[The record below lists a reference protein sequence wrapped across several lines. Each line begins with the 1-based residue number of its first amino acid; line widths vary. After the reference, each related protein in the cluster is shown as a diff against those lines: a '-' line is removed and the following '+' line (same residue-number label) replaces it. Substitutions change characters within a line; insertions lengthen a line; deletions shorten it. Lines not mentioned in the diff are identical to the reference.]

1 MNKIFSIMVNDDDN
15 ELIKA
20 VDILRDYGIDVV
32 FITRSHI
39 VDEFGKITKEIKVI
53 QNMINASY
61 GRVALHLP
69 KGISYEDYVKNFLYV
84 LSRNFSKDFS
94 IISIN
99 SL

>member
-1 MNKIFSIMVNDDDN
+1 MNKIFSIMINDDDN

-53 QNMINASY
+53 HCQTTTSRYEIFEQSNN
-61 GRVALHLP
+61 LF
-69 KGISYEDYVKNFLYV
+69 GIL
-84 LSRNFSKDFS
+84 L
-94 IISIN
+94 
-99 SL
+99 